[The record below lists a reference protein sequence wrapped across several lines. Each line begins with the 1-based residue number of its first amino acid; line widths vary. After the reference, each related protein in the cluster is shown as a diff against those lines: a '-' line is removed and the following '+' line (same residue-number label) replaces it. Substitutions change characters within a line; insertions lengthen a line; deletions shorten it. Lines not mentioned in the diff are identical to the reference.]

1 MSYIVWK
8 GVNSSTI
15 PGLLIQEL
23 PSISKPPMRYN
34 TIDVD
39 GRDGEIIQELGY
51 GSYDKVLSI
60 ALTRG
65 FDINQ
70 VIKYFSGSGNLVF
83 SNESDKYYKAKILE
97 QVDYERL
104 LKFRTATVIFRVEPY
119 KYKLSE
125 TETDVSITSQES
137 VSVTNSG
144 LEVSKPLITLYGSG
158 EITFTLDS
166 IDIFTINIGDDGSV
180 VIDSDEEN
188 AYLGSVLKNR
198 NMTGKFPVLQPGSNT
213 ITWTGSLTRI
223 KVNPRSRWL

>member
-1 MSYIVWK
+1 MNYIIWK
-8 GVNSSTI
+8 GVNSNTI

-51 GSYDKVLSI
+51 GSYEKVLLI
-60 ALTRG
+60 GLTKS
-65 FDINQ
+65 FDIDQ
-70 VIKYFSGSGNLVF
+70 VIKYFSGSGDLVL
-83 SNESDKYYKAKILE
+83 SNESDKFYKAKILE
-97 QVDYERL
+97 QIDYERL
-104 LKFRTATVIFRVEPY
+104 LKFRTASVIFRVEPY

-137 VSVTNSG
+137 VSVTNNG

-158 EITFTLDS
+158 EITFTLNT
-166 IDIFTINIGDDGSV
+166 IDIFTIDIGDDGSV
-180 VIDSDEEN
+180 VVDSDDEN
-188 AYLGSVLKNR
+188 AYLGSILKNR
-198 NMTGKFPVLQPGSNT
+198 NMTGEFPKLQPGENT

-223 KVNPRSRWL
+223 KINPRSRWL

>member
-1 MSYIVWK
+1 MNYIIWK
-8 GVNSSTI
+8 GVNSNTI

-34 TIDVD
+34 TINVD

-51 GSYDKVLSI
+51 GSYEKVLLVGLAKS
-60 ALTRG
+60 
-65 FDINQ
+65 FDIDQ
-70 VIKYFSGSGNLVF
+70 VIKYFSGSGDLVL
-83 SNESDKYYKAKILE
+83 SNESDKFYKAKILE
-97 QVDYERL
+97 QIDYERL
-104 LKFRTATVIFRVEPY
+104 LKFRTASVIFRVEPY

-137 VSVTNSG
+137 VSVTNNG

-158 EITFTLDS
+158 EIIFTLNT
-166 IDIFTINIGDDGSV
+166 IDIFTIDIGDDGSV
-180 VIDSDEEN
+180 VIDSDDEN

-198 NMTGKFPVLQPGSNT
+198 NMTGEFPKLQPGENT

-223 KVNPRSRWL
+223 KINPRSRWL

>member
-1 MSYIVWK
+1 MNYIIWK
-8 GVNSSTI
+8 GVNSNTI

-34 TIDVD
+34 TINVD

-51 GSYDKVLSI
+51 GSYEKVLLVGLAKS
-60 ALTRG
+60 
-65 FDINQ
+65 FDIDQ
-70 VIKYFSGSGNLVF
+70 VIKYFSGSGDLVL
-83 SNESDKYYKAKILE
+83 SNESDKFYKAKILE
-97 QVDYERL
+97 QIDYERL
-104 LKFRTATVIFRVEPY
+104 LKFRTASVIFRVEPY

-137 VSVTNSG
+137 VSVTNNG

-158 EITFTLDS
+158 EITFTLNT
-166 IDIFTINIGDDGSV
+166 IDIFTIDIGNDGSV
-180 VIDSDEEN
+180 VIDSDDEN

-198 NMTGKFPVLQPGSNT
+198 NMTGEFPKLQPGENT

-223 KVNPRSRWL
+223 KINPRSRWL

>member
-1 MSYIVWK
+1 MNYIIWK
-8 GVNSSTI
+8 GVNSNTI

-34 TIDVD
+34 TINVD

-51 GSYDKVLSI
+51 GSYEKVLLVGLAKS
-60 ALTRG
+60 
-65 FDINQ
+65 FDIDQ
-70 VIKYFSGSGNLVF
+70 VIKYFSGSGDLVL
-83 SNESDKYYKAKILE
+83 SNESDKFYKAKILE
-97 QVDYERL
+97 QIDYERL
-104 LKFRTATVIFRVEPY
+104 LKFRTASVIFRVEPY

-137 VSVTNSG
+137 VSVTNNG

-158 EITFTLDS
+158 EITFTLNT
-166 IDIFTINIGDDGSV
+166 IDIFTIDIGDDGSV
-180 VIDSDEEN
+180 VIDSDDEN

-198 NMTGKFPVLQPGSNT
+198 NMTGEFPKLQPGENT

-223 KVNPRSRWL
+223 KINPRSRWL